1 MASSWNG
8 VVKNRK
14 GQCQCLVDLA
24 TRPVCVFLL
33 GCVLGTILTY
43 IVHVNS
49 TRSCHASNQDVFNAP
64 VERVKVDPDYH
75 QKIISIIHGGDAHVG
90 GNRRPLQAF
99 TSEELFHILMCERF
113 DWNAFLQGSEVYR
126 DMFEPYSSLFTSS
139 HGLRHASVVSL
150 MDSFHSILKEERSVE
165 TWEYCAAFRTNP
177 TGSRRILHPKNIA
190 ILMVGIGYE
199 TDDAAQASIEN
210 KKMYA
215 KRHGYSMYV
224 LEELTGNRHPAWYKF
239 SSALQR
245 LSDHDFVW
253 IVDVD
258 TIITN
263 MDQTLEDIINPAFD
277 MIVGVDPNGYSNTGS
292 MIIQSTDWSKLFLMY
307 LWSVDTSER
316 SQAVWDQ
323 SAFEH
328 AISSHVFS
336 SNPHLGDESLRL
348 ASHILFVGQE
358 VFNADNRQLLD
369 HIPFVVNF
377 HAKAAGLGK
386 MRALADVVS
395 STFG

>member
-8 VVKNRK
+8 VIKSRR
-14 GQCQCLVDLA
+14 GCQSLVDLV
-24 TRPVCVFLL
+24 TRPLCVFLL
-33 GCVLGTILTY
+33 GCVLGASLAHILD
-43 IVHVNS
+43 IKS
-49 TRSCHASNQDVFNAP
+49 TRSCHASNGDLFNAP

-75 QKIISIIHGGDAHVG
+75 QKIISIIHGDAHVEG
-90 GNRRPLQAF
+90 HHRPPQAF
-99 TSEELFHILMCERF
+99 TSEELFHVLMCERF
-113 DWNAFLQGSEVYR
+113 DWNTFLQGSEVYSH
-126 DMFEPYSSLFTSS
+126 MFEPYSSLFTNS
-139 HGLRHASVVSL
+139 HGLSHADLVSL
-150 MDSFHSILKEERSVE
+150 MDSFHSVLKEERPVE
-165 TWEYCAAFRTNP
+165 TWEYCVAFRTNP

-199 TDDAAQASIEN
+199 TNDAAQASIAN
-210 KKMYA
+210 KQMYA
-215 KRHGYSMYV
+215 KRHGYSMY
-224 LEELTGNRHPAWYKF
+224 LLDESPGNRHPAWYKF
-239 SSALQR
+239 SHALQR

-263 MDQTLEDIINPAFD
+263 MDQKLEHIINPAFD

-328 AISSHVFS
+328 AISSHVLS
-336 SNPHLGDESLRL
+336 SNPHRGDESLRL
-348 ASHILFVGQE
+348 SSHILFVGQE

-377 HAKAAGLGK
+377 HAKASGIGK